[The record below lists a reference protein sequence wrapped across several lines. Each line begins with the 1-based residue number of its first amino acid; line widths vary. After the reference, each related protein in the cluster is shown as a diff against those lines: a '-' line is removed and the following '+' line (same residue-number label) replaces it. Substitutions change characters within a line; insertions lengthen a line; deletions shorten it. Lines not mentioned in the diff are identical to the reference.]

1 MRNTIWSKHIPTL
14 LGIAIITIGI
24 AITSFLVKNGTIFV
38 GQASPVDIPQNVK
51 ITNISD
57 ASFNISY
64 TTKEDSI
71 GSVNFGKDKNLG
83 QAAFDERDQK
93 ADLVAPHKIH
103 SIIVKNLTPE
113 TRYFFSITSGQKLFL
128 DNGVPFEV
136 STAPTSKD
144 QSPSQISLKG
154 QVLLPNGDKPKEAIV
169 YATTVGSQAISTIVN
184 VDGNYALPLNT
195 MRSNDL
201 SSYPVFDEDT
211 IIKILIV
218 NDTLKSNVSVSAH
231 QDTLPAITLSNDYDF
246 TISATSIASESA
258 EFTGFPSI
266 AVTEESGSA
275 TSSPKITLPKK
286 DQEFSDQ
293 KPQFSGTALPNE
305 TVTITINSEEQIEAL
320 VTADTNGNWK
330 YRPTNPLT
338 PGQHTITI
346 ITRDA
351 FGILKTITQSF
362 TVYAQGTQV
371 NQSATP
377 SATPTLA
384 FPTPTPTRTPT
395 PTPILIAQNLT
406 PIPTPIVGG
415 PVSTPIPTPTPTLC
429 PGCPTPT
436 PIPPISLSPTL
447 IASTTPAVTIAPPGN
462 SSVLTVGV
470 LGVATSAIGLLL
482 FLLTRK
488 GF

>member
-14 LGIAIITIGI
+14 LGIAIITISI
-24 AITSFLVKNGTIFV
+24 ALTSFLVKNGTIYI

-57 ASFNISY
+57 TSFTISY

-83 QAAFDERDQK
+83 LAAFDQRDQK
-93 ADLVAPHKIH
+93 QDLTLPHKIH

-128 DNGVPFEV
+128 DNDVPFEV

-144 QSPSQISLKG
+144 QSPSQISLSG
-154 QVLLPNGDKPKEAIV
+154 QVILPNGEKVKEAIV
-169 YATTVGSQAISTIVN
+169 YATIEGSQAISTIVN
-184 VDGNYALPLNT
+184 VDGSYALPLNT

-246 TISATSIASESA
+246 TTNPTSIATESA
-258 EFTGFPSI
+258 ESSGFPSI
-266 AVTEESGSA
+266 AVAEESGSVSA
-275 TSSPKITLPKK
+275 GTPKITLPEK

-305 TVTITINSEEQIEAL
+305 TVTITINSEEQIEAQ
-320 VTADTNGNWK
+320 VTADAFGNWK
-330 YRPTNPLT
+330 YRPSNSLS

-346 ITRDA
+346 ITKDA

-384 FPTPTPTRTPT
+384 LSPTPTSTVSSTTPTPTPTPFLITT
-395 PTPILIAQNLT
+395 PTPISTLSAT
-406 PIPTPIVGG
+406 PIP
-415 PVSTPIPTPTPTLC
+415 
-429 PGCPTPT
+429 
-436 PIPPISLSPTL
+436 
-447 IASTTPAVTIAPPGN
+447 TIAPPGN
-462 SSVLTVGV
+462 SSTLIVGV
-470 LGVATSAIGLLL
+470 LGVATAAIGLLL